1 MRLTH
6 RLRAVR
12 ARAGLA
18 PALALLLFVALG
30 SGAAAA
36 PQDDAIIVARP
47 GAEQA
52 LGLDDCVGVALEANA
67 GLAAERLRMAE
78 LRGQMNQA
86 RSTGLPTL
94 DLSGSWTRS
103 RDPSFALDSTFGG
116 SGDLFT
122 IPAGTPDWFLEWAS
136 GFGSFIPDAQDIPA
150 QSFLNARADLNWTIN
165 PWKIRGALG
174 AAHLGIDRQRLLI
187 GEAENR
193 TVETVVAA
201 YYAIVK
207 ASEKVDAV
215 RAQIADQDE
224 LLGILRLQRELGLAT
239 RLDTLQ
245 ASVGLANLRPQLT
258 VAEAGLR
265 NAGANLNVV
274 LGRAPEAPLT
284 IRNEG
289 SLELEPI
296 DEAAALELA
305 VQRPELVAQEHFTDI
320 LRRNQQAQAADNR
333 PYLTLGGAYGYVGT
347 KSDNLFDDGHDSWR
361 ATVALNWTPFDGLL
375 TRGRVAETKAQIRR
389 SEVELD
395 GARRTVQVEVLQ
407 LLANLEMARE
417 LLAAVQMNL
426 ERAEETLAETLMTL
440 ELGKASYLDVLVAES
455 NRAQALG
462 QVIDARYEV
471 FTLTASLK
479 RALGRSPRV
488 ALVEIPGLVA
498 EVNR

>member
-1 MRLTH
+1 MRLKASF
-6 RLRAVR
+6 RAVYFLAAALCALVWPR
-12 ARAGLA
+12 PVAASETGDEPPVIVAR
-18 PALALLLFVALG
+18 
-30 SGAAAA
+30 SGAAA
-36 PQDDAIIVARP
+36 V
-47 GAEQA
+47 
-52 LGLDDCVGVALEANA
+52 LGLDDCVAAALEANHV
-67 GLAAERLRMAE
+67 LSAERLRMSE

-86 RSTGLPTL
+86 RATGLPTL

-116 SGDLFT
+116 GGGDLFT
-122 IPAGTPDWFLEWAS
+122 VPDGTPDWFLDWAS
-136 GFGSFIPDAQDIPA
+136 GFGSFIPAPQDIPA
-150 QSFLNARADLNWTIN
+150 QSFLNARADVNWTLN

-187 GEAENR
+187 AETENR
-193 TVETVVAA
+193 TVEQVIAA
-201 YYAIVK
+201 YYGIVQ
-207 ASEKVDAV
+207 AAEKVGAV

-224 LLGILRLQRELGLAT
+224 LLATLRLQQELGLAT

-265 NAGANLNVV
+265 NAGANLNAVM
-274 LGRAPEAPLT
+274 GRAPEAPLSV
-284 IRNEG
+284 RNEG
-289 SLELEPI
+289 RVELDPI
-296 DEAAALELA
+296 DEAAALQLA
-305 VQRPELVAQEHFTDI
+305 VERPDLLAQEHLTDI
-320 LRRNQQAQAADNR
+320 LRRNEQAQAADNR
-333 PYLTLGGAYGYVGT
+333 PYLTIGGAYGYVGT
-347 KSDNLFDDGHDSWR
+347 QTDDLFDEGHDSWR
-361 ATVALNWTPFDGLL
+361 ASVALNWSPFDGLL

-389 SEVELD
+389 AEVELD
-395 GARRTVQVEVLQ
+395 GNRRTVQVEVLQ

-417 LLAAVQMNL
+417 LLGAVRMNL
-426 ERAEETLAETLMTL
+426 ERAEETLEETMMML

-498 EVNR
+498 EVDR

>member
-1 MRLTH
+1 MRLKASF
-6 RLRAVR
+6 RAVYF
-12 ARAGLA
+12 LA
-18 PALALLLFVALG
+18 AALCALAWPRPVAASETG
-30 SGAAAA
+30 DEPPVIVARSGAAA
-36 PQDDAIIVARP
+36 V
-47 GAEQA
+47 
-52 LGLDDCVGVALEANA
+52 LGLDDCVAAALEANHV
-67 GLAAERLRMAE
+67 LSAERLRMSE

-86 RSTGLPTL
+86 RATGLPTL

-116 SGDLFT
+116 GGGDLFT
-122 IPAGTPDWFLEWAS
+122 VPDGTPDWFLDWAS
-136 GFGSFIPDAQDIPA
+136 GFGSFIPAPQDIPA
-150 QSFLNARADLNWTIN
+150 QSFLNARADVNWTLN

-187 GEAENR
+187 AETENR
-193 TVETVVAA
+193 TVEQVIAA
-201 YYAIVK
+201 YYGIVQ
-207 ASEKVDAV
+207 AAEKVGAV

-224 LLGILRLQRELGLAT
+224 LLATLRLQQELGLAT

-265 NAGANLNVV
+265 NAGANLNAVM
-274 LGRAPEAPLT
+274 GRAPEAPLSV
-284 IRNEG
+284 RNEG
-289 SLELEPI
+289 RVELDPI
-296 DEAAALELA
+296 DEAAALQLA
-305 VQRPELVAQEHFTDI
+305 VERPDLLAQEHLTDI
-320 LRRNQQAQAADNR
+320 LRRNEQAQAADNR
-333 PYLTLGGAYGYVGT
+333 PYLTIGGAYGYVGT
-347 KSDNLFDDGHDSWR
+347 QTDDLFDEGHDSWR
-361 ATVALNWTPFDGLL
+361 ASVALNWSPFDGLL

-389 SEVELD
+389 AEVELD
-395 GARRTVQVEVLQ
+395 GNRRTVQVEVLQ

-417 LLAAVQMNL
+417 LLGAVRMNL
-426 ERAEETLAETLMTL
+426 ERAEETLEETMMML

-498 EVNR
+498 EVDR